1 MSGGRIRIALLL
13 GIAAVSLTG
22 CELKDDGDNLVNG
35 KTLFVE
41 KCAACHTLAR
51 AGAKG
56 VSGPNLDQAFQQSL
70 KEGYERSTIQGIVHR
85 QILYPNR
92 MAQFDPQTGK
102 QLPSMPA
109 DLVEG
114 EDAEDVAAY
123 VAMAASAPGEDTGR
137 LAKAGQTQNDKVAQ
151 EEGGTLDIPTVAS
164 GALAYQFGSAEAKPG
179 AITINSKN
187 DASIPHDIAIEGNG
201 VEEKGEV
208 VQGGGTSTLKADLKP
223 GDYTFY
229 CSVPGHREGGMEG
242 KLTVK

>member
-13 GIAAVSLTG
+13 CIAAVALTG

-109 DLVEG
+109 DLVKG

-123 VAMAASAPGEDTGR
+123 VA
-137 LAKAGQTQNDKVAQ
+137 KAVGQT
-151 EEGGTLDIPTVAS
+151 G
-164 GALAYQFGSAEAKPG
+164 
-179 AITINSKN
+179 
-187 DASIPHDIAIEGNG
+187 
-201 VEEKGEV
+201 
-208 VQGGGTSTLKADLKP
+208 QGQ
-223 GDYTFY
+223 
-229 CSVPGHREGGMEG
+229 
-242 KLTVK
+242 